1 MTVPIGIITA
11 WSGAIVDIPDGWVL
25 CDGNSGTP
33 DLRNRF
39 VVGAGDTYA
48 VDASGGAVNHNHV
61 FTSDG
66 HSHDLQSGENI
77 AAGAVFN
84 NTTTID
90 TDTGTTL
97 NASSL
102 PPYYALAYIMKT

>member
-1 MTVPIGIITA
+1 MTVPAGIITA
-11 WSGAIVDIPDGWVL
+11 WKGSIASIPDGWVL
-25 CDGNSGTP
+25 CDGGNGSP

-48 VDASGGAVNHNHV
+48 VDDSGGAVNHNHA

-66 HSHDLQSGENI
+66 HNHSIGAGFVIESGNVL
-77 AAGAVFN
+77 ANVTST
-84 NTTTID
+84 NTD
-90 TDTGTTL
+90 SGTTN

-102 PPYYALAYIMKT
+102 PPYYALAFIMKT